1 MALYAAPV
9 RDLARGAADVAVL
22 GPELAERRLDALVA
36 DGKLSSAVYERLLGT
51 LSVIARG
58 RESAVWDRDTAT
70 RRWRDLRRLGISL
83 DVDGAEA
90 QRQELLIGD
99 VLAAL
104 VNAWR
109 PVRGDR

>member
-1 MALYAAPV
+1 MIL
-9 RDLARGAADVAVL
+9 
-22 GPELAERRLDALVA
+22 
-36 DGKLSSAVYERLLGT
+36 
-51 LSVIARG
+51 IARG
-58 RESAVWDRDTAT
+58 RESAVGPSTPRLA
-70 RRWRDLRRLGISL
+70 LRRGIVKSSASSL